1 MPASTALPP
10 KRRSPSRRWPKFTA
24 VDGNHRE
31 IAREMLLHENAEQAL
46 KFVLRGGVDGLTPG
60 ASLTGL
66 LRDVSL
72 TSLFSGWLTSPQDHD
87 GTVSW
92 TANKGK
98 RTNIDH
104 LVGYPPPPHTHTHT
118 HTHSWRSSWPPTAMN
133 SGRHLT

>member
-1 MPASTALPP
+1 
-10 KRRSPSRRWPKFTA
+10 
-24 VDGNHRE
+24 
-31 IAREMLLHENAEQAL
+31 MLLHENAEQAL

-104 LVGYPPPPHTHTHT
+104 LVGYPPPPTHTHTHT
-118 HTHSWRSSWPPTAMN
+118 HTFLEELLASYRNELRATSDLIVS
-133 SGRHLT
+133 HLHPSLSTTLRTSDGLLHLFVFFLLLFLS